1 MVRGVFIMKKLLI
14 FIVTFMI
21 VPCGIVLTAGIFFD
35 ELQVGGG
42 NNSLES
48 QYMGKTIQIELQG
61 LNKNIDLEEYVAGVL
76 PGIIS
81 IDYEQEALKTQA
93 VLVRTNV
100 LKEMTEK
107 NTSDAE
113 DLSYHY
119 MSVEERITLFGD
131 RNYEKNERKI
141 RQAVADTAG
150 MVIKQEDSLIMALY
164 HEVSIGKTVSAEEVL
179 GENVDYL
186 QSVDSS
192 QDVEAK
198 HYMNM
203 VVYTWEEVAE
213 RIGESGDSE
222 VAEDATSDGEASEDA
237 TVDGEASSDAA
248 ASQQEETTEEQGETT
263 ENQENKV
270 EIAVVESTENGFVQ
284 QVSVEGNVMSGEEAM
299 ELFDLSSTN
308 FYVEEVEGGVRF
320 ICLGKGSCLG
330 VSQYGANCLASQ
342 GKNYEEIIHH
352 YFQNVTI
359 EKYNSSS

>member
-1 MVRGVFIMKKLLI
+1 
-14 FIVTFMI
+14 
-21 VPCGIVLTAGIFFD
+21 
-35 ELQVGGG
+35 
-42 NNSLES
+42 
-48 QYMGKTIQIELQG
+48 
-61 LNKNIDLEEYVAGVL
+61 VAGVL

-81 IDYEQEALKTQA
+81 IDYDREALKTQA

-119 MSVEERITLFGD
+119 MSVEERIALFGD

-150 MVIKQEDSLIMALY
+150 LVIKQEDSLIMALY
-164 HEVSIGKTVSAEEVL
+164 HEVSIGKTASAEEVL

-213 RIGESGDSE
+213 RIGE
-222 VAEDATSDGEASEDA
+222 
-237 TVDGEASSDAA
+237 
-248 ASQQEETTEEQGETT
+248 TT

-284 QVSVEGNVMSGEEAM
+284 QVSVAGNVMSGEEAM

-320 ICLGKGSCLG
+320 ICLGKGNCLG
-330 VSQYGANCLASQ
+330 VSQYGANCLANQ
-342 GKNYEEIIHH
+342 GKSYEEIIHY

-359 EKYNSSS
+359 EKYSG

>member
-1 MVRGVFIMKKLLI
+1 MVGGVFIMKKLLI

-21 VPCGIVLTAGIFFD
+21 VPWGIVLTAGVFFD

-81 IDYEQEALKTQA
+81 IDYDREALKTQA

-119 MSVEERITLFGD
+119 MSVEERIALFGD

-150 MVIKQEDSLIMALY
+150 MVIKQENSLIMALY
-164 HEVSIGKTVSAEEVL
+164 HEVSIGKTASAEEVL

-213 RIGESGDSE
+213 RIGE
-222 VAEDATSDGEASEDA
+222 
-237 TVDGEASSDAA
+237 
-248 ASQQEETTEEQGETT
+248 TT

-284 QVSVEGNVMSGEEAM
+284 QVSVAGNVMSGEEAM

-320 ICLGKGSCLG
+320 ICLGKGNCLG
-330 VSQYGANCLASQ
+330 VSQYGANCLANQ
-342 GKNYEEIIHH
+342 GKSYEEIIHY

-359 EKYNSSS
+359 EKYSG

>member
-1 MVRGVFIMKKLLI
+1 MVRGVFFMKKLLI

-21 VPCGIVLTAGIFFD
+21 VPCGIVLTAGVFFD

-61 LNKNIDLEEYVAGVL
+61 LNKNIDIEEYVAGVL

-81 IDYEQEALKTQA
+81 IDYNQEALKTQA

-150 MVIKQEDSLIMALY
+150 LVIEQEDSLIMALY
-164 HEVSIGKTVSAEEVL
+164 HEVSIGKTASAEEVL

-213 RIGESGDSE
+213 RI
-222 VAEDATSDGEASEDA
+222 
-237 TVDGEASSDAA
+237 
-248 ASQQEETTEEQGETT
+248 GETT

-308 FYVEEVEGGVRF
+308 FYVEEVDGGVRF
-320 ICLGKGSCLG
+320 ICLGKGNCLG
-330 VSQYGANCLASQ
+330 VSQYGANCLANQ
-342 GKNYEEIIHH
+342 GKSYEEIIHH

-359 EKYNSSS
+359 EKYNGSS

>member
-1 MVRGVFIMKKLLI
+1 
-14 FIVTFMI
+14 
-21 VPCGIVLTAGIFFD
+21 VPWGIVLTAGIFFD

-61 LNKNIDLEEYVAGVL
+61 LNKNIDIEEYVAGVL

-81 IDYEQEALKTQA
+81 IDYNQEALKTQA

-150 MVIKQEDSLIMALY
+150 LVIEQEDSLIMALY
-164 HEVSIGKTVSAEEVL
+164 HEVSIGKTASAEEVL

-213 RIGESGDSE
+213 RI
-222 VAEDATSDGEASEDA
+222 
-237 TVDGEASSDAA
+237 
-248 ASQQEETTEEQGETT
+248 GETT

-299 ELFDLSSTN
+299 ELFDLSSNN
-308 FYVEEVEGGVRF
+308 FYVEEVDGGVRF
-320 ICLGKGSCLG
+320 ICLGKGNCLG
-330 VSQYGANCLASQ
+330 VSQYGANCLANQ
-342 GKNYEEIIHH
+342 GKSYEEIIHH

-359 EKYNSSS
+359 EKYNGSS